1 MSVYNQGWINPW
13 AKGAAALGPRFYR
26 APTFD
31 FGFFFNP
38 FLLIVNYIY
47 IARKIKIKN
56 IDEYINVLNLR
67 DL

>member
-1 MSVYNQGWINPW
+1 MRNVSSFMLNNDTPSQECPQGWINPW

-38 FLLIVNYIY
+38 FLII
-47 IARKIKIKN
+47 
-56 IDEYINVLNLR
+56 
-67 DL
+67 